1 MTTEAGDHGRNRGVR
16 RWLWVA
22 LAVLLAW
29 PVLGTV
35 TGQGADEPID
45 DPTPLPLIA
54 NVAVRDNFFDASALE
69 VAPETTVVWTWEG
82 RAPHQRGF
90 CQPRIGR
97 LRLHVASRDA
107 RARAGRRDVELAPLA
122 QGSALMTSVG
132 PTLQA

>member
-35 TGQGADEPID
+35 TGQGADGPID
-45 DPTPLPLIA
+45 DPIPLPLIA

-82 RAPHQRGF
+82 RAPHNIVGLEFESPVQTSGVFSVAFANPGSYDYVCTLHRGMH
-90 CQPRIGR
+90 GR
-97 LRLHVASRDA
+97 VLVA
-107 RARAGRRDVELAPLA
+107 E
-122 QGSALMTSVG
+122 
-132 PTLQA
+132 TLN